1 MEGNV
6 LDVPVAVANAF
17 RIFRT
22 KNGQPDVINGAN
34 LSAAVQDGSL
44 VISSGG
50 EAIYIYS
57 PGQWITVN
65 ANPV

>member
-44 VISSGG
+44 
-50 EAIYIYS
+50 
-57 PGQWITVN
+57 
-65 ANPV
+65 